1 MADNLTLKLKQELEK
16 RHGRAVSDVEVQNF
30 LRSKNL
36 LGGTTPPPVAQ
47 QSAVAPQPTQPAQP
61 AQQYPWS
68 TPEFEEDSESKG
80 GALNALGVA
89 LWSGLDTAAFGIPG
103 LMVDE
108 EEFLD
113 FEDPMAKYAGA
124 VGGFAGFVA
133 GAPMKIGAK
142 AVQKIATPLIQ
153 KTGRKS
159 VQEVVRGMKKTGIS
173 EGLDRST
180 RNQVTKGY
188 QNLVKRSQTDKAL
201 QKEGVLKDKSFE
213 YMNRFIQ
220 KGQADGTLSQAQASA
235 IKEMFGQNIGRR
247 PIQDFI
253 GLMAERGIAAGNPR
267 LQRVLGH
274 AINDALMF
282 GLIDTTFEAVTAI
295 EDHHFDWTAP
305 MWGVANGIAFSQ
317 LGWLNPKGK
326 SAKWFPDFKEGVK
339 AAFGRTPMYANASR
353 KHLSQRMNFMGE
365 MLEENGERYIRSVSY
380 KGKTKQI
387 NMKKD
392 ADDIYKEMK
401 ATWGDDAK
409 GAMISFLDPMR
420 KKWGKE
426 MMKWSTRESFENLGQ
441 TWMRM
446 AAGGML
452 FNARTFAEM
461 FTHDYE
467 PDIHDI
473 LPHFLIGAYVQR
485 SSNPSRFDLNASKM
499 GKIRSNLM
507 FLGYEPPQLTQIP
520 SFVSNKNRFENTF
533 KDPQMKPILQL
544 LKDKGIITDSNE
556 VAETRLTANEVSEM
570 QKPNE
575 MFRAI
580 YRAAEGQGK
589 FLKPLDSISAKD
601 SKEIVDA
608 MKKIDPSL
616 KTAENL
622 TEHWAERNIETTKD
636 FEREFPDIIEKLRKA
651 DETVNSEGIR
661 ELDILLDPTNAK
673 NSQVPEYLDV
683 SPQLL
688 SRARKGELDFL
699 VDSNGQ
705 RLTGDKAVEALMD
718 VQTGVNRVFDTAV
731 ALQKTNRIPQSERG
745 PNRSIESEALMR
757 EVYKTV
763 TEAENRINEAFPDN
777 STYADRFSFGK
788 SFNDYV
794 TVLSHNTAIR
804 AGQKVAHLFSG
815 KDSQIRNKLSSLLK
829 ESGILTLDPV
839 SQVYKIKEDVANIEI
854 YKNSGE
860 ISSEEVASAKRTL
873 NKVLALQSYSGG
885 FLKSTEAS
893 ASRVE
898 IGRVKALESFLAEHG
913 YPVAQLPDWMHPHMV
928 DFVVRDRVKRTN
940 LSIDQVDTMFKLQ
953 NHNMSGIELAVEG
966 KAGGFKIKLMD
977 ESILPLSDNVVGFE
991 ADVRAYNRYARQLI
1005 RDGKGLVKDSGKI
1018 IVRDRDFLRGILLEL
1033 PTSKSDTSTN
1043 ARAKLTEFLNALPSK
1058 FGSFQRQMGEFV
1070 KNGNHDMAIRWL
1082 TAAGVLSN
1090 EGKRKGEY
1098 NVHIEKFN
1106 ETFARQFQQEMNS
1119 FGITPEY
1126 AERVFAEEAKRARDR
1141 FVSEADGTSYTK
1153 NITLQEFY
1161 GKYRFDFE
1169 TNDLTKIETKEAQ
1182 AEFDNLMYQPPQ
1194 PIVEGKEVQPRRMLK
1209 KDAISEMV
1217 GRMFVQKDNAW
1228 VKFSEMSTK
1237 AQNKMKPKVIRDI
1250 VGLLSTQRAQEKVRV
1265 LKMENGRLEQSFEV
1279 QQVNKLSKYLGDKL
1293 DMPFFSIDPFAVVY
1307 ENVDGR
1313 YIRTRLENIYRSS
1326 ENLSRPARER
1336 LDGLRTEF
1344 EGLLSNAQELHGE
1357 KTVGQNGEQG
1367 VKVMVLAPGLNPIG
1381 FQMKDLTRTENNR
1394 VHKEFKKLVD
1404 SYGANENLSETVREK
1419 IRQINESMQ
1428 NPEVITTTDEYEYAI
1443 RRLVM
1448 KDMLTGA
1455 DGNKFF
1461 LDFMNGANAEK
1472 TLNRIKLYN
1481 TKKFV
1486 RADDAFLRDVAEGY
1500 REIGDS
1506 KTDQAIRRIIL
1517 NKGFGVAM
1525 WNDSQYA
1532 TVRAEVERFI
1542 KKEGIDWNWDT
1553 HIGTAHE
1560 GTSAFDSISFV
1571 SKQMMRYVHAVI
1583 GHNPNS
1589 VNPVKPIISSS
1600 GTGAPLLYGKTLFV
1614 HSPALE
1620 GMFKQNPNLDILT
1633 TESASKV
1640 YNPGATKEGLDTRMI
1655 NKEWSRLTGDA
1666 RPGMT
1671 LGQNKIRQI
1680 PIDALGLL
1688 PSKDANISNAKEGQ
1702 SNYNFETNREAG
1714 RTYKDNFQ
1722 GDLTANL
1729 ERMAFIAKDPI
1740 RIREW
1745 VLDGKGDEALSP
1757 NLSAGEGLAN
1767 INNLVYFASLS
1778 KFANPMSF
1786 SENMVQ
1792 NKMFGSYIN
1801 SIVNNKYSVTNQFD
1815 QSNSHR
1821 YGGQAFM
1828 IQVPEAGGRLR
1839 PTLVDSNTGEIKMRG
1854 EVMLPAH
1861 EANMNIDV
1869 LQSQGYEMRFVRGK
1883 EVLTGEQVFGKL
1895 WKDISVEANLGTI
1908 HEALQYEIS
1917 QGTIAKDTQVGIVT
1931 NRKPRTRPNDMSIL
1945 GLKGFLKDSYG
1956 NAIALNSLDVVN
1968 VYEGDYD
1975 ADKADYLF
1983 AARRNTYNHVKRASQ
1998 FFVQGVDPVSLQT
2011 PSTFHFGMTPGEENA
2026 AIRTMAANAEL
2037 YKASIGIVQKVPRI
2051 LGYLSKLGTIDKS
2064 TEGFKRT
2071 RADGT
2076 EYQPKVLLRSGDFK
2090 IAIDYEN
2097 LDFFSRA
2104 ALETQYIIDG
2114 KGKLNENIANDIST
2128 WRRDFLFP
2136 RFNES
2141 VAAGDIAQNNKVGF
2155 INEMRTSGNSN
2166 GKRVRIFRKFD
2177 KNGNEV
2183 GLNRL
2188 DRAMINE
2195 MVNEYSKLLNST
2207 GNSLFEKTGNQRSPQ
2222 YRDVIEA
2229 ADGFSNFNKDI
2240 STSLY
2245 YKMRRKRIDPS
2256 DPQSKKWH
2264 QDPDFNARFGVV
2276 EKTYDKVTK
2285 WGKPTG
2291 EQGKYFISTKNVTP
2305 NEVFENGVEFSQGKR
2320 GAVIDRIAWQIKDA
2334 DPFNQLNTHNVT
2346 GEARGLM
2353 DKWYS
2358 SLVGTE
2364 ADITNRTN
2372 ELIHGIRRRSKGDE
2386 VAGEVIYSAQA
2397 INKKIGFIGNLKRKI
2412 AMIGNN
2418 QGMTYKSKQ
2427 LAIEKLNTVIKELEG
2442 EIGGYMTEKYKKSRK
2457 FKDLKKIEYVS
2468 VNEKDVREGAIQYAT
2483 MNQIQ
2488 NILPFSGKDWGLS
2501 AVGKKDLADI
2511 KKLRSMFYG
2520 NKDNLSDIM
2529 RFGPDKTSIESSTI
2543 EFLERMPTLSKFVE
2557 VETSLLELG
2566 IRKHGI
2572 RFLYSFMTPTPNP
2585 NAIGMF
2591 EGRPVS
2597 IPYGATGRYRRG
2609 LNILTKI
2616 AQTSENN
2623 RPDMH
2628 GMQEF
2633 LHKTA
2638 EGMELKGTAKDLIR
2652 INQMVES
2659 HFNRFFNRK
2668 FNMKDFMGEAT
2679 AVELGDG
2686 INFKVDHFKLPDFN
2700 ESLTG
2705 LRGIQWSRNKK
2716 RIGNGLNLMNDHL
2729 IDFYRDIMK
2738 VAGKEKD
2745 FDSYLLKMN
2754 ELQGNMLGM
2763 NVLDPMEYLGM
2774 RMTMEA
2780 EVKNLAKDIIT
2791 GGIMADKSNPSVKKI
2806 LSNPVYALMGGQ
2818 SYFKGLTL
2826 EASQPANVNRL
2837 KEMTKVFKDLE
2848 SHSSELNVESRNARE
2863 RIEQERIKLKEVCKI

>member
-365 MLEENGERYIRSVSY
+365 MLEENGERYIRSVTY

-485 SSNPSRFDLNASKM
+485 SSNPARFDLNASKM

-815 KDSQIRNKLSSLLK
+815 KDPQIRNKLSSLLK

-839 SQVYKIKEDVANIEI
+839 SQVYKIKEDVGNIEI
-854 YKNSGE
+854 FKSSGE
-860 ISSEEVASAKRTL
+860 ITPEENAAAKRTL

-885 FLKSTEAS
+885 FLKSAEAP
-893 ASRVE
+893 ASKVE

-1209 KDAISEMV
+1209 KDAINEMV

-1237 AQNKMKPKVIRDI
+1237 AQGRMKPKVIRDI

-1745 VLDGKGDEALSP
+1745 VLDGKGDEALAP
-1757 NLSAGEGLAN
+1757 NMAAGEGLAN

>member
-1 MADNLTLKLKQELEK
+1 MSDNLTLKLKQELEK
-16 RHGRAVSDVEVQNF
+16 RHGRAVSDLEVQNF
-30 LRSKNL
+30 LRAKNL
-36 LGGTTPPPVAQ
+36 LGGPTPPPVAQ
-47 QSAVAPQPTQPAQP
+47 QPAVTQEPTQPAQP

-68 TPEFEEDSESKG
+68 TPDFEPDSESKG

-89 LWSGLDTAAFGIPG
+89 LWSGLDTAAFGVPG
-103 LMVDE
+103 LLVDE

-133 GAPMKIGAK
+133 GAPMKLGAK
-142 AVQKIATPLIQ
+142 AVQKIATPFIK
-153 KTGRKS
+153 KTGRES
-159 VQEVVRGMKKTGIS
+159 VQEVVRGMKKTGIA

-188 QNLVKRSQTDKAL
+188 QNLVKRSQVDKSL
-201 QKEGVLKDKSFE
+201 QKEGVLKEKSFE

-220 KGQADGTLSQAQASA
+220 KGQADGTLTQGQANA

-253 GLMAERGIAAGNPR
+253 GLMAERGIAAGSPR

-274 AINDALMF
+274 AINDAVMF
-282 GLIDTTFEAVTAI
+282 GLIDTTFEAVTTI
-295 EDHHFDWTAP
+295 DDHHFDWTAP

-326 SAKWFPDFKEGVK
+326 SAKWFPDFKEGIK
-339 AAFGRTPMYANASR
+339 ASFGRIPPYATQSR
-353 KHLSQRMNFMGE
+353 KHLSQRVNFMGE
-365 MLEENGERYIRSVSY
+365 MLEQSGESYIKTVSH
-380 KGKTKQI
+380 KGIKKQI

-392 ADDIYKEMK
+392 ADDILKEFK
-401 ATWGDDAK
+401 STWGKDSH
-409 GAMISFLDPMR
+409 GAMVSLLEPMR
-420 KKWGKE
+420 KKWGRE

-461 FTHDYE
+461 YTHDYE

-485 SSNPSRFDLNASKM
+485 SSNPARFDLNASRM
-499 GKIRSNLM
+499 NKIRSNLM

-520 SFVSNKNRFENTF
+520 SFVNNRNRFENAF
-533 KDPQMKPILQL
+533 KDPQMKPILDL
-544 LKDKGIITDSNE
+544 LKEKGIITDSNE
-556 VAETRLTANEVSEM
+556 VAETRLTQGEVSEM

-575 MFRAI
+575 VFREVYQMAT
-580 YRAAEGQGK
+580 GQMK
-589 FLKPLDSISAKD
+589 FMKPLDSISAKD
-601 SKEIVDA
+601 AKEIADA
-608 MKKIDPSL
+608 VKKIGPKSGEQL
-616 KTAENL
+616 R
-622 TEHWAERNIETTKD
+622 EHFAERNIEVTKD
-636 FEREFPDIIEKLRKA
+636 FEREFPDIIERLRKA
-651 DETVNSEGIR
+651 DETVNAEGVR
-661 ELDILLDPTNAK
+661 ELDILLDPTSAK

-705 RLTGDKAVEALMD
+705 RLNGDKAVEALMD

-815 KDSQIRNKLSSLLK
+815 KDAQIRNKLNSLLK
-829 ESGILTLDPV
+829 ESGILSLDPV
-839 SQVYKIKEDVANIEI
+839 SNVYKLKESVANIEI

-860 ISSEEVASAKRTL
+860 ISSEDAAAAKRTL

-885 FLKSTEAS
+885 FEGVAEAPK
-893 ASRVE
+893 ARIE
-898 IGRVKALESFLAEHG
+898 IGRVKALEKFLAEHG

-928 DFVVRDRVKRTN
+928 DFIVRDRIKNTK
-940 LSIDQVDTMFKLQ
+940 LSVDQVDTMFRLQ

-966 KAGGFKIKLMD
+966 KTGGFKIKLID
-977 ESILPLSDNVVGFE
+977 EGIIPASENSPGFE
-991 ADVRAYNRYARQLI
+991 GDIRAYNRYARQLI
-1005 RDGKGLVKDSGKI
+1005 KDGQGLVKDAGK
-1018 IVRDRDFLRGILLEL
+1018 VKVVDRDFLQGVLLEL
-1033 PTSKSDTSTN
+1033 PTGKADVSSN

-1098 NVHIEKFN
+1098 TVHVDKFN
-1106 ETFARQFQQEMNS
+1106 ETFARQFQKEMNQ

-1126 AERVFAEEAKRARDR
+1126 ADRLYAEEAKAARDR
-1141 FVSEADGTSYTK
+1141 FISEADGTSYTK

-1161 GKYRFDFE
+1161 KRYRFDFD
-1169 TNDLTKIETKEAQ
+1169 TNDLTRLESKEAQ
-1182 AEFDNLMYQPPQ
+1182 AEFDHLVYQPPQ
-1194 PIVEGKEVQPRRMLK
+1194 PIVKGQEVQPRRVLK
-1209 KDAISEMV
+1209 KDAINDMV

-1228 VKFSEMSTK
+1228 VKFSDLSTR
-1237 AQNKMKPKVIRDI
+1237 AQNKMKPRVLRDI
-1250 VGLLSTQRAQEKVRV
+1250 VGLLSTQRAQEQVRV

-1279 QQVNKLSKYLGDKL
+1279 QQVNKLSKYLGEKL

-1313 YIRTRLENIYRSS
+1313 YIRTRMENIYRTS
-1326 ENLSRPARER
+1326 ENLSRGARER
-1336 LDGLRTEF
+1336 LEGLRTEF
-1344 EGLLSNAQELHGE
+1344 EGLLSNAKELHGE
-1357 KTVGQNGEQG
+1357 KTVGENGEQG

-1419 IRQINESMQ
+1419 IREVNERMQ
-1428 NPEVITTTDEYEYAI
+1428 NPEVITTTDEYEYAL

-1448 KDMLTGA
+1448 KDMLTGS

-1461 LDFMNGANAEK
+1461 LEFMNGTNAEK

-1532 TVRAEVERFI
+1532 TVRAEVERI
-1542 KKEGIDWNWDT
+1542 AKQNNIEWNWDT

-1560 GTSAFDSISFV
+1560 GTSAFDSISFI
-1571 SKQMMRYVHAVI
+1571 SRPMMRYVHAVL

-1589 VNPVKPIISSS
+1589 VNPVKPIISSA

-1620 GMFKQNPNLDILT
+1620 GFFKQNPNLDILT

-1640 YNPGATKEGLDTRMI
+1640 YNPGATRDGLDVRMI
-1655 NKEWSRLTGDA
+1655 NKPWQNLTGEA

-1702 SNYNFETNREAG
+1702 SNYNFETNAEAG
-1714 RTYKDNFQ
+1714 RTYRDNFQ

-1729 ERMAFIAKDPI
+1729 ERMSFIAKDPI

-1745 VLDGKGDEALSP
+1745 VLDGKGDEALAP
-1757 NLSAGEGLAN
+1757 NMAAGEGLAN

-1815 QSNSHR
+1815 QANAHR

-1828 IQVPEAGGRLR
+1828 IQVPEAGGRLK

-1861 EANMNIDV
+1861 EASMNIDV
-1869 LQSQGYEMRFVRGK
+1869 LAAQGYEMRFVRGK

-1908 HEALQYEIS
+1908 HDALTYEIS
-1917 QGTIAKDTQVGIVT
+1917 QGAIPKGTQVGIVT

-1998 FFVQGVDPVSLQT
+1998 FFVQGVDPVSLQS
-2011 PSTFHFGMTPGEENA
+2011 PSTFHFGMTPGEENSS
-2026 AIRTMAANAEL
+2026 IRTMAANAEL
-2037 YKASIGIVQKVPRI
+2037 YKASIGVVQKVPRI

-2064 TEGFKRT
+2064 TEAFKRT

-2076 EYQPKVLLRSGDFK
+2076 EYQPRVLLRSGDFK

-2114 KGKLNENIANDIST
+2114 KGRLNENIANDIST

-2141 VAAGDIAQNNKVGF
+2141 VAAGDVAQNNRVGF
-2155 INEMRTSGNSN
+2155 INEMRTGGNSN

-2177 KNGNEV
+2177 KDGNEV

-2195 MVNEYSKLLNST
+2195 MVNEYSNLLNST
-2207 GNSLFEKTGNQRSPQ
+2207 GNSLFEKTGSQRSPQ

-2240 STSLY
+2240 STNLY

-2256 DPQSKKWH
+2256 APNSKKWFE
-2264 QDPDFNARFGVV
+2264 DADFNARFGVV
-2276 EKTYDKVTK
+2276 EKTYDKMTK

-2291 EQGKYFISTKNVTP
+2291 EQGKYYISTKKVIP
-2305 NEVFENGVEFSQGKR
+2305 NEVFENGVEFSEGKR

-2353 DKWYS
+2353 DRWYS

-2364 ADITNRTN
+2364 ADMRNRTD

-2418 QGMTYKSKQ
+2418 KAMTYKSKQ
-2427 LAIEKLNTVIKELEG
+2427 VAIEKLNGVIKELEG

-2468 VNEKDVREGAIQYAT
+2468 VNEKQVQEGVIQYAT

-2501 AVGKKDLADI
+2501 AAGKKDLADI
-2511 KKLRSMFYG
+2511 KKLRKMFYG
-2520 NKDNLSDIM
+2520 NKDNLSDVM
-2529 RFGPDKTSIESSTI
+2529 RFGPDKTTIDSKTI
-2543 EFLERMPTLSKFVE
+2543 EFLERMPTLSKFGE
-2557 VETSLLELG
+2557 VETSLIEQG
-2566 IRKHGI
+2566 IRRHGI
-2572 RFLYSFMTPTPNP
+2572 RFLYAFMTPTPNP
-2585 NAIGMF
+2585 NAIGVF

-2597 IPYGATGRYRRG
+2597 VPYGATGRYKKG
-2609 LNILTKI
+2609 LNILTRI
-2616 AQTSENN
+2616 AQASENN

-2638 EGMELKGTAKDLIR
+2638 EGVELKGTARDLLR
-2652 INQMVES
+2652 INQMVEA
-2659 HFNRFFNRK
+2659 HFNRFFTRK
-2668 FNMKDFMGEAT
+2668 FNMKDFVGDA
-2679 AVELGDG
+2679 ASVELGDG
-2686 INFKVDHFKLPDFN
+2686 IKFKVDHFKLPDFN

-2738 VAGKEKD
+2738 LSGKEKD

-2763 NVLDPMEYLGM
+2763 NVIDPMEYLGM

-2780 EVKNLAKDIIT
+2780 EVKNIAKDIIT
-2791 GGIMADKSNPSVKKI
+2791 GGIMADRSNPTVKKI

-2848 SHSSELNVESRNARE
+2848 SHSKELNFESRNARE
-2863 RIEQERIKLKEVCKI
+2863 RIEQERIKLKEVCKV